1 MVSGSW
7 AAVTRWVV
15 SGVSTGMREVEER
28 DDDAV
33 YASLAIELLRFATG
47 LVGRD
52 DAQDVVSTAVLKSLA
67 APSWSAVTNRRSY
80 LYRAVFNE
88 AQRWNRRAS
97 LRRDREARSATADRW
112 ELPEYRP
119 EVRSAVEDLSVRQ
132 RAVIV
137 LTYWHDLDP
146 AAIADQLHIS
156 EGSVRRHLAR
166 ARARLREVL
175 HGA

>member
-1 MVSGSW
+1 MK
-7 AAVTRWVV
+7 
-15 SGVSTGMREVEER
+15 GVAER
-28 DDDAV
+28 DDDAI
-33 YASLAIELLRFATG
+33 YALLAAELLRFATG

-52 DAQDVVSTAVLKSLA
+52 DAQDVVSTAVMRSLA
-67 APSWSAVTNRRSY
+67 TPAWGTVTNHRSY

-88 AQRWNRRAS
+88 AQRWNRRAN
-97 LRRDREARSATADRW
+97 LRREREARSAVADRW

-119 EVRSAVEDLSVRQ
+119 EVRSAVERLSVRQ

-146 AAIADQLHIS
+146 EAIADRLDIS

-175 HGA
+175 HGE